1 MSETPIGTTLS
12 EADHK
17 AVRLRRYIDLVVED
31 KLSFTL
37 LRAVAADIS
46 STGMRI
52 LCDQYLPPKTKYTFT
67 MKQEPSVVTKGEIR
81 WVRPS
86 APNMHQC
93 GVLFIDLSQADRERL
108 ERFLIMERERA
119 IIASSPAA
127 ATGQLSTPPRT
138 AARPPSAPRDGL
150 QASEQAA
157 NL

>member
-1 MSETPIGTTLS
+1 MSETPTGTTIS
-12 EADHK
+12 EIDRK

-37 LRAVAADIS
+37 LKAVAADVS

-52 LCDQYLPPKTKYTFT
+52 LCDQYLPPKTKYLFT
-67 MKQEPSVVTKGEIR
+67 MKQEPNVACRGEVR

-93 GVLFIDLSQADRERL
+93 GVLFIDLGVEDRERL
-108 ERFLIMERERA
+108 ESFLMMERDRA
-119 IIASSPAA
+119 VLAASPAA
-127 ATGQLSTPPRT
+127 ATGQLSAPPAGGIAR
-138 AARPPSAPRDGL
+138 AATER
-150 QASEQAA
+150 AA

>member
-1 MSETPIGTTLS
+1 MSESLTGTTLT

-31 KLSFTL
+31 KVSFLL

-67 MKQEPSVVTKGEIR
+67 MTQEPSVASKGEIR
-81 WVRPS
+81 WVRPC

-93 GVLFIDLSQADRERL
+93 GVLFIDLSQEDRERL
-108 ERFLIMERERA
+108 EHFLIMERERA
-119 IIASSPAA
+119 VLASSPAA
-127 ATGQLSTPPRT
+127 ATGQLAMSPRATPANGVSGAEAPGR
-138 AARPPSAPRDGL
+138 AASL
-150 QASEQAA
+150 
-157 NL
+157 

>member
-1 MSETPIGTTLS
+1 MSETLNGTTLT

-67 MKQEPSVVTKGEIR
+67 MKQEPSVASKGEIR

-93 GVLFIDLSQADRERL
+93 GVLFIDLAQTDRERL

-127 ATGQLSTPPRT
+127 ATGQLATP
-138 AARPPSAPRDGL
+138 ARATSADAELPL
-150 QASEQAA
+150 EESERAA

>member
-1 MSETPIGTTLS
+1 MSDNPQPAPAPAGDTER
-12 EADHK
+12 K
-17 AVRLRRYIDLVVED
+17 AVRLRHYIDLVVED

-52 LCDQYLPPKTKYTFT
+52 LCDQYLPPKTKYLFT
-67 MKQEPSVVTKGEIR
+67 MKQYPHLAARGEVR

-93 GVLFIDLSQADRERL
+93 GVLFIDLSEADRQKL
-108 ERFLIMERERA
+108 ERFLVMEHERA
-119 IIASSPAA
+119 VLAASPAA
-127 ATGQLSTPPRT
+127 ATGQLSAKP
-138 AARPPSAPRDGL
+138 AQPSAEPPIEP
-150 QASEQAA
+150 QAQAA

>member
-1 MSETPIGTTLS
+1 MSETPTGTTLS
-12 EADHK
+12 EADRK

-37 LRAVAADIS
+37 LKAVAADVS

-52 LCDQYLPPKTKYTFT
+52 LCDQYLPPKTKYLFT
-67 MKQEPSVVTKGEIR
+67 MKQEPNVSTKGEVR

-93 GVLFIDLSQADRERL
+93 GVLFIDLTEEDREKL
-108 ERFLIMERERA
+108 ERFLMMERERA
-119 IIASSPAA
+119 IIDSSPAA
-127 ATGQLSTPPRT
+127 ATGQL
-138 AARPPSAPRDGL
+138 DK
-150 QASEQAA
+150 AA

>member
-1 MSETPIGTTLS
+1 MADTPPNGTTLT

-17 AVRLRRYIDLVVED
+17 AVRLRAYIDLVVED

-127 ATGQLSTPPRT
+127 AIRT
-138 AARPPSAPRDGL
+138 AVRPAAARANEESAEA
-150 QASEQAA
+150 AS
-157 NL
+157 L

>member
-1 MSETPIGTTLS
+1 MSETPTGTTIV
-12 EADHK
+12 EADRK
-17 AVRLRRYIDLVVED
+17 AVRLRRYIDLLVED

-37 LRAVAADIS
+37 LKAVAADVS

-52 LCDQYLPPKTKYTFT
+52 LCDQYLPPKTKYLFT
-67 MKQEPSVVTKGEIR
+67 MKQEPNVATRGEVR

-93 GVLFIDLSQADRERL
+93 GVLFIDLGQEDREKL

-127 ATGQLSTPPRT
+127 ATGQLSNPPGGRRSGNGDET
-138 AARPPSAPRDGL
+138 EP
-150 QASEQAA
+150 EQAA

>member
-1 MSETPIGTTLS
+1 MSETSTGTTLS
-12 EADHK
+12 DIDRK

-37 LRAVAADIS
+37 LKAVAADVS

-52 LCDQYLPPKTKYTFT
+52 LCDQYLPPKTKYLFT
-67 MKQEPSVVTKGEIR
+67 MKQEPNVACRGEVR

-93 GVLFIDLSQADRERL
+93 GVLFIDLGVEDRERL
-108 ERFLIMERERA
+108 ESFLMMERDRA
-119 IIASSPAA
+119 VLAASPAA
-127 ATGQLSTPPRT
+127 ATGQLSAPPVGGT
-138 AARPPSAPRDGL
+138 ARAETER
-150 QASEQAA
+150 AA